1 MTHYQAETRVPVKG
15 DVVVPFTIEGRGVS
29 GRVTRLDAVVDEIL
43 NRHAYPD
50 AVSLLLGQAL
60 AITALLGSLMKKEGV
75 FTFQAKGDG
84 LVSLLVA
91 DFVSASGADGAIS
104 IGGILRGYA
113 RYDEA
118 ALAAHP
124 VAEADLKALM
134 GSGYLAFTLDQGE
147 DTDRYQGIVELDG
160 NSLDAC
166 AQTYFMRSE
175 QIEARIVSHCAA
187 VDDPTKGRTWRSASL
202 MLRHLPGHG
211 GTASGHGSAE
221 ERAENWNHVRVMT
234 DSLRSH
240 ELLDTHL
247 PLHDLLY
254 RLYHE
259 DGVRVYAPSHLA
271 LGCRCN
277 RDRLANVIRTFT
289 AEERA
294 EMTENGVISAI
305 CEFCKTD
312 YRFDPQEFA

>member
-1 MTHYQAETRVPVKG
+1 MLYHTETQVPVKG

-43 NRHAYPD
+43 RRHAYPD
-50 AVSLLLGQAL
+50 AVSVLLGQAL

-75 FTFQAKGDG
+75 FTLQAKGDG
-84 LVSLLVA
+84 PVSLLVA
-91 DFVSASGADGAIS
+91 DFVSAAGADGAIS

-113 RYDEA
+113 RYDAA
-118 ALAAHP
+118 ALADI
-124 VAEADLKALM
+124 VESDADLNALM
-134 GSGYLAFTLDQGE
+134 GTGYLAFTLDQGE
-147 DTDRYQGIVELDG
+147 DTDRYQGIVELEG

-166 AQTYFMRSE
+166 AQAYFTRSE
-175 QIEARIVSHCAA
+175 QIESRIISQCAA
-187 VDDPTKGRTWRSASL
+187 TEDPDKGQSWRSASL
-202 MLRHLPGHG
+202 MLRHLPGEG
-211 GTASGHGSAE
+211 GTESRRTSSE

-234 DSLRSH
+234 DSLRPN
-240 ELLDTHL
+240 ELLDGGL